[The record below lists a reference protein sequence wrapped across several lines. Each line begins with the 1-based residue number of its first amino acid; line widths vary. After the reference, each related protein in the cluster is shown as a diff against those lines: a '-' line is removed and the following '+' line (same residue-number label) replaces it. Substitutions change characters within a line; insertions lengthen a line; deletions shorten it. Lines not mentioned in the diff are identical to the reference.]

1 MNKKFLKFLLVVF
14 TVSIWGCE
22 TVDLNQTENPSTIG
36 AQFLEPKFAF
46 NYVQL
51 QLPTFV
57 DESNSFTQTIM
68 RQMAMIGGNTYNNAY
83 APVNFNSQWSTAYNI
98 INAVKFMEPKALQEK
113 RYLALGA
120 SKIIRCYVL
129 MTLVDM
135 YGNVPYTQAALGN
148 ANITPRYDDDEFVY
162 EAILN
167 ELDEAIV
174 TLGNE
179 DKNSDNQ
186 DLYYGGSATKWI
198 KLANTLKLKM
208 YNNCNL
214 LSTIGAKN
222 VANEVNA
229 IIAEDKI
236 INTKE
241 DDFAFQYGN
250 SRFTPNTRHPLY
262 NDQYELNGGSYI
274 ANYMMW
280 TVTSEK
286 GNPSTFPNTITDPG
300 DPRANYY
307 FVRQNSASLSNASS
321 TIIPGK
327 NKTRPD
333 HYNDL
338 KYRSFYDQSI
348 RTPFTVSNW
357 SLTSQTG
364 MPGDGFLGRD
374 HGDNSGIPQDSDLR
388 AVAGTYPIGGVYN
401 TSGGSVQSSGT
412 KGKQGA
418 GIMPIMLSSFVH
430 FIKSELMLKGIISG
444 NAQDEL
450 DLAVSQSIDKTVN
463 LFSDYPVL
471 SANAT
476 AALPGKIT
484 RYRDFIGNQYEN
496 LDPDKRL
503 ELVIK
508 EYYIAAWGNG
518 IEPYNNYR
526 RTGYPSNLQPTL
538 EPVSGPF
545 YNCAF
550 YSGSSVNNNPNT
562 PVNDRTRKVFWAA
575 PNVVELN

>member
-1 MNKKFLKFLLVVF
+1 MNKKFIKFFLVVF

-22 TVDLNQTENPSTIG
+22 TVDLDQTENPSTIG

-51 QLPTFV
+51 QLATFV
-57 DESNSFTQTIM
+57 DETNSFTQTVM

-98 INAVKFMEPKALQEK
+98 INAVKFMEPKAQAENRTLT
-113 RYLALGA
+113 LGA
-120 SKIIRCYVL
+120 SKVIRCYVL

-135 YGNVPYTQAALGN
+135 YGNVPYTQAALGS
-148 ANITPRYDDDEFVY
+148 ANITPKYDDDEFIY

-167 ELDEAIV
+167 ELDDAIELLKV
-174 TLGNE
+174 TDTQE
-179 DKNSDNQ
+179 TQ
-186 DLYYGGSATKWI
+186 DLYYNGNADKWI

-214 LSTIGAKN
+214 LTTVGSKN
-222 VANEVNA
+222 VANEINA
-229 IIAEDKI
+229 IISEGKI
-236 INTKE
+236 IDTKA
-241 DDFAFQYGN
+241 DDFFFQYGN
-250 SRFTPNTRHPLY
+250 SRNIPNTRHPLY
-262 NDQYELNGGSYI
+262 NDQYELNGGAYI
-274 ANYMMW
+274 GNYMIW

-286 GNPSTFPNTITDPG
+286 GTSSSFPNSITDPG

-307 FVRQNSASLSNASS
+307 FLRQNNTSLSNVSS

-327 NKTRPD
+327 TKSRPD

-338 KYRSFYDQSI
+338 KYRSFYDISI

-357 SLTSQTG
+357 TNPANG
-364 MPGDGFLGRD
+364 FPGDGFLGRD
-374 HGDNSGIPQDSDLR
+374 HGDNSGIPQDQLLR
-388 AVAGTYPIGGVYN
+388 AVAGTYPIGGAYN
-401 TSGGSVQSSGT
+401 TTGQNVQGSG
-412 KGKQGA
+412 KDGKQGA

-430 FIKSELMLKGIISG
+430 FIKAELMLKGIITG
-444 NAQDEL
+444 NAQTEL
-450 DLAVSQSIDKTVN
+450 DIAVSQSIDKTVN
-463 LFSDYPVL
+463 LFPDYPVL
-471 SANAT
+471 SNSAAT
-476 AALPGKIT
+476 ALPGKIT
-484 RYRDFIGNQYEN
+484 RYKNFISDQFEN
-496 LDPDKRL
+496 LDPVKRL

-508 EYYIAAWGNG
+508 EYYIASWGNG

-550 YSGSSVNNNPNT
+550 YSGSSINNNPNT
-562 PVNDRTRKVFWAA
+562 PTNDRTRKVFWAE

>member
-1 MNKKFLKFLLVVF
+1 MNKKYIKLLLVVF
-14 TVSIWGCE
+14 AVSIWGCE
-22 TVDLNQTENPSTIG
+22 TVDLDQTENPSTIG
-36 AQFLEPKFAF
+36 AQFLEPKFSF
-46 NYVQL
+46 NYVQI
-51 QLPTFV
+51 QLATFV

-98 INAVKFMEPKALQEK
+98 INAVKFMEPKAKQEN
-113 RYLALGA
+113 RNLTLGA

-135 YGNVPYTQAALGN
+135 YGNIPYTQAALGS
-148 ANITPRYDDDEFVY
+148 ANITPRYDDDESVY

-167 ELDEAIV
+167 ELDEAIITV
-174 TLGNE
+174 QLP
-179 DKNSDNQ
+179 DNKLDDTQ
-186 DLYYGGSATKWI
+186 DLYYNGSADKWV

-214 LSTIGAKN
+214 LTTVGSKN
-222 VANEVNA
+222 VASEINA
-229 IIAEDKI
+229 IIAEGKI
-236 INTKE
+236 IDTKE
-241 DDFAFQYGN
+241 DDFVFQYGN

-274 ANYMMW
+274 GNYMMW
-280 TVTSEK
+280 TVASEKPSSTSFPSTTSE
-286 GNPSTFPNTITDPG
+286 PG

-307 FVRQNSASLSNASS
+307 FFRQVSSLSNVNNS
-321 TIIPGK
+321 IIPGR
-327 NKTRPD
+327 NKSRPD
-333 HYNDL
+333 HYNDP
-338 KYRSFYDQSI
+338 KYRSFYDQTI

-357 SLTSQTG
+357 TNPNSS
-364 MPGDGFLGRD
+364 MPNDGYLGRD
-374 HGDNSGIPQDSDLR
+374 HGDNSGIPQDGSIR
-388 AVAGTYPIGGVYN
+388 TVAGVYPIGG
-401 TSGGSVQSSGT
+401 TFGTAGDVQTGGT

-430 FIKSELMLKGIISG
+430 FIKAELMIKSIVQG
-444 NAQDEL
+444 NPQAEL
-450 DLAVSQSIDKTVN
+450 STAVSQSIDKTVN
-463 LFSDYPVL
+463 LFSDFPVL
-471 SANAT
+471 SSLQQNSLAT
-476 AALPGKIT
+476 RIAK
-484 RYRDFIGNQYEN
+484 YEDFINAQYDN
-496 LDPDKRL
+496 LDANKRL
-503 ELVIK
+503 ELIIK
-508 EYYIAAWGNG
+508 EYYIASWGNG

-538 EPVSGPF
+538 EPISGPF

-562 PVNDRTRKVFWAA
+562 PANDRTRKVFWAA